1 MFRKTFVNS
10 SNLVSFYGTKTCR
23 EAYSLSMG
31 IRRTMMK
38 QLCNFGG
45 KPFGAARLGRAV
57 PAIAFALILPVLP
70 LAAQDKKDSDANKQ
84 DGDSIGFV
92 ASKNATSKEIGLPL
106 YPGSRRHKDDSEDS
120 SSIQL
125 GAWGGSAG
133 FKLLVLKMDSD
144 ASPDKVTAF
153 YRKALS
159 KYGKVLNCSD
169 AAEKN
174 KSSDGLNCD
183 SDHADKDETVLKSG
197 TKDVQHTV
205 SIKSNGSGSVYD
217 LVYVEAK
224 GSLSSK

>member
-1 MFRKTFVNS
+1 
-10 SNLVSFYGTKTCR
+10 
-23 EAYSLSMG
+23 
-31 IRRTMMK
+31 MK
-38 QLCNFGG
+38 QLFDFGG
-45 KPFGAARLGRAV
+45 KVFGGAQFGRGV
-57 PAIAFALILPVLP
+57 PAIAFALILAALP
-70 LAAQDKKDSDANKQ
+70 LAAQDKKESEANKQ
-84 DGDSIGFV
+84 DSDSIGFI

-106 YPGSRRHKDDSEDS
+106 YPGSRRHKDDSDDS

-125 GAWGGSAG
+125 GAWGGSSG

-144 ASPDKVTAF
+144 APPDKVTAF

-174 KSSDGLNCD
+174 KSPDGLDCE

-197 TKDVQHTV
+197 KKDAKHIV

>member
-1 MFRKTFVNS
+1 
-10 SNLVSFYGTKTCR
+10 
-23 EAYSLSMG
+23 
-31 IRRTMMK
+31 MMK
-38 QLCNFGG
+38 QLRNFGG
-45 KPFGAARLGRAV
+45 RPFCAARPGRAI
-57 PAIAFALILPVLP
+57 PAIAFALIFAVLP

-106 YPGSRRHKDDSEDS
+106 YPGSRRHKDDSDDS

-125 GAWGGSAG
+125 GAWGRSSG

-144 ASPDKVTAF
+144 ATPDKVTAF

-169 AAEKN
+169 AADKN
-174 KSSDGLNCD
+174 RSSDGLDCE
-183 SDHADKDETVLKSG
+183 SDHGEKDETVLKSG
-197 TKDVQHTV
+197 TKDAKHIV

>member
-1 MFRKTFVNS
+1 MT
-10 SNLVSFYGTKTCR
+10 
-23 EAYSLSMG
+23 
-31 IRRTMMK
+31 K
-38 QLCNFGG
+38 QLFNLYGKLFGG
-45 KPFGAARLGRAV
+45 ARSGRAL
-57 PAIAFALILPVLP
+57 PALAFALVLAAVP
-70 LAAQDKKDSDANKQ
+70 TAAQDKKDSDANTQ

-92 ASKNATSKEIGLPL
+92 ASKNASSKEIGLPL
-106 YPGSRRHKDDSEDS
+106 YPGSRRHKDDSDDS
-120 SSIQL
+120 TSLRL
-125 GAWGGSAG
+125 GAWGGSSG

-144 ASPDKVTAF
+144 ASPDTVAAF

-174 KSSDGLNCD
+174 KSSDGLDCE
-183 SDHADKDETVLKSG
+183 SDHADKKETVLKSG
-197 TKDVQHTV
+197 TKNAKHIV

>member
-1 MFRKTFVNS
+1 
-10 SNLVSFYGTKTCR
+10 
-23 EAYSLSMG
+23 
-31 IRRTMMK
+31 MMK
-38 QLCNFGG
+38 QRFHVGEKLFCE
-45 KPFGAARLGRAV
+45 ARNRRAV
-57 PAIAFALILPVLP
+57 PAIAFALILAALP

-92 ASKNATSKEIGLPL
+92 ASKNATPKEIGLPL
-106 YPGSRRHKDDSEDS
+106 YPGSRRHKDDSGDS

-125 GAWGGSAG
+125 GAWGGSSG

-174 KSSDGLNCD
+174 KSSDGLDCD

-197 TKDVQHTV
+197 TKDAKHIV

-217 LVYVEAK
+217 LMYVEAK

>member
-1 MFRKTFVNS
+1 
-10 SNLVSFYGTKTCR
+10 
-23 EAYSLSMG
+23 
-31 IRRTMMK
+31 MK
-38 QLCNFGG
+38 QLFNFDG
-45 KPFGAARLGRAV
+45 KLFGAAQFGRGV
-57 PAIAFALILPVLP
+57 PAIAFALILAALP
-70 LAAQDKKDSDANKQ
+70 LAAQDKKESQANKQ
-84 DGDSIGFV
+84 DSDSIGFI

-106 YPGSRRHKDDSEDS
+106 YPGSRRHKDDSDDS

-125 GAWGGSAG
+125 GAWGGSSG

-174 KSSDGLNCD
+174 KSSDGLDCE

-197 TKDVQHTV
+197 KKDAKHIV